1 MALGMTASTAKV
13 RPFVAPVRR
22 GRTSDSGAGG
32 DQVERP
38 FISSAMLAV
47 MMVIASAM
55 GVWMLAFG
63 ITMVR
68 SPGNSKAARRLLLAS
83 IVYLPIVLLV
93 LVLDRV

>member
-1 MALGMTASTAKV
+1 VGSLGLIAVGVIPTV
-13 RPFVAPVRR
+13 L
-22 GRTSDSGAGG
+22 GYAG
-32 DQVERP
+32 
-38 FISSAMLAV
+38 ISYL
-47 MMVIASAM
+47 VIASAL

-63 ITMVR
+63 VTMVR